1 MGQVASMRPSPRS
14 VASSAIS
21 GPRPWAVTAM
31 VPLSTSSSPPTTR
44 TPLAA
49 RPSTTT
55 GLCTIEPRLS
65 MGQRSSA
72 APPPIST
79 PPRAPP
85 APPPGALPG
94 RGPAGRRPVSGQE
107 QVAHRRPLG
116 GPQPGDAGPRRE
128 RGVPLLDHER
138 PLYLGGA
145 RRREQRLHLA
155 SEQRDDLPRRQVDE
169 LVGATQRDIQ
179 VLTVAFLAPQ
189 LRLVEQPL
197 ERRVQERREL
207 QLRHLTVVPQVHV
220 DDGRGGDTFD
230 SSEERLLAQRPREKR
245 LERARGRRQHQ
256 GVRRLRGAARDGPP
270 VLDAHP

>member
-14 VASSAIS
+14 GASSAIS

-65 MGQRSSA
+65 MGPRSSA
-72 APPPIST
+72 GAPPT
-79 PPRAPP
+79 PPRPP
-85 APPPGALPG
+85 APPPRPPLR

-138 PLYLGGA
+138 PLYLAGA

-155 SEQRDDLPRRQVDE
+155 AEHGDGLPRRQGDE
-169 LVGATQRDIQ
+169 L
-179 VLTVAFLAPQ
+179 L
-189 LRLVEQPL
+189 
-197 ERRVQERREL
+197 
-207 QLRHLTVVPQVHV
+207 
-220 DDGRGGDTFD
+220 
-230 SSEERLLAQRPREKR
+230 
-245 LERARGRRQHQ
+245 
-256 GVRRLRGAARDGPP
+256 GAAHS
-270 VLDAHP
+270 A